1 MKHTTLHKN
10 NIVLSGLLAIHA
22 LSATIGGLSLMA
34 GKVDVPLSWLVN
46 TGFTSYYFP
55 GVILFAVV
63 GGSALFA
70 LLAYVKRLSLAPYL
84 SLLSGIIML
93 FWILGEMVSIGQ
105 IHILQIV
112 YLITALAVIAL
123 TPKHV

>member
-1 MKHTTLHKN
+1 MKRTTLLTSQL
-10 NIVLSGLLAIHA
+10 ILCGILTLHA
-22 LSATIGGLSLMA
+22 LSAIAGGLSLIA
-34 GKVDVPLSWLVN
+34 GKVDVPLSWLEG

-70 LLAYVKRLSLAPYL
+70 LLAYIKKLSMAPYL

-93 FWILGEMVSIGQ
+93 FWILGEVVSIGEL
-105 IHILQIV
+105 HFLQIV
-112 YLITALAVIAL
+112 YFFTAIAVIAL
-123 TPKHV
+123 TPKRA

>member
-1 MKHTTLHKN
+1 MKRATSKKSQM
-10 NIVLSGLLAIHA
+10 VLGGLLTLHA
-22 LSATIGGLSLMA
+22 LSAMAGGLSLIA
-34 GKVDVPLSWLVN
+34 GKVDVPLAWLEG

-55 GVILFAVV
+55 GVILFALV

-105 IHILQIV
+105 IHALQIV
-112 YLITALAVIAL
+112 YLLTALVVIAL
-123 TPKHV
+123 TPKRT